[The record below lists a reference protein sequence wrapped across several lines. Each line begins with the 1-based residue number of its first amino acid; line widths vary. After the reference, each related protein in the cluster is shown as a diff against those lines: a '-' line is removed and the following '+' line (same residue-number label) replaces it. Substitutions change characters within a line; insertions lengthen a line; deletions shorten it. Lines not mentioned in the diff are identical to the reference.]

1 MDMTLVIMAA
11 GMGSR
16 YGGLKQIEP
25 VGKNGEIIM
34 EYAVCDA
41 VRAGFNHVVFV
52 LKEEMLADFRAVAGD
67 RIARHVDVR
76 YVFQKPEYLPAGFS
90 VPEGRVKPW
99 GTGHALLTAASAVEG
114 AFCVVNADDFYGAD
128 AFAKVGAF
136 LQSHDGDRKPLP
148 CCMAG
153 YAVENTLTENGTVSR
168 GVCTADKSGTLTS
181 IVERTKLR
189 RDGNSVTDDDS
200 GVSVA
205 LGTPVSLNL
214 WGFPHAALDN
224 LENAFAAFLKG
235 MTNPVK
241 DEFYLPAY
249 VQSLIGSGA
258 AEVSVLPTDA
268 KWYGVTY
275 HSDRQTLVDAVAA
288 MTDRGD
294 YPSPLFA

>member
-76 YVFQKPEYLPAGFS
+76 YVFQKTEYLPTGFS

-136 LQSHDGDRKPLP
+136 LKAHDTGKFPMM

-168 GVCTADKSGTLTS
+168 GVCTADGNGKLTF

-189 RDGNSVTDDDS
+189 RTGNSVTDDDS
-200 GVSVA
+200 GAVVA

-214 WGFPHAALDN
+214 WGFPYAALGD
-224 LENAFAAFLKG
+224 LENAFASFLG
-235 MTNPVK
+235 NMANPVK

>member
-25 VGKNGEIIM
+25 VGENGEIIM

-76 YVFQKPEYLPAGFS
+76 YVFQKTEYLPTGFS
-90 VPEGRVKPW
+90 VPRGRVKPW

-114 AFCVVNADDFYGAD
+114 AFCVVNADDFYGRD
-128 AFAKVGAF
+128 AFDKVGGF
-136 LQSHDGDRKPLP
+136 LNAYASDRRPLP

-168 GVCTADKSGTLTS
+168 GVCTVDAAGKLTS
-181 IVERTKLR
+181 IVERTRLR
-189 RDGNSVTDDDS
+189 RAGDIVRDDDT
-200 GVSVA
+200 GAAVA

-214 WGFPHAALDN
+214 WGFPHAALDE
-224 LENAFAAFLKG
+224 LESAFTAFLGRMSDPEKE
-235 MTNPVK
+235 
-241 DEFYLPAY
+241 EFYLPAY
-249 VQSLIGSGA
+249 VQSLIAGGT
-258 AEVSVLPTDA
+258 AEVSVLPTGA

-288 MTDRGD
+288 MTRRGD
-294 YPSPLFA
+294 YPSPLFI